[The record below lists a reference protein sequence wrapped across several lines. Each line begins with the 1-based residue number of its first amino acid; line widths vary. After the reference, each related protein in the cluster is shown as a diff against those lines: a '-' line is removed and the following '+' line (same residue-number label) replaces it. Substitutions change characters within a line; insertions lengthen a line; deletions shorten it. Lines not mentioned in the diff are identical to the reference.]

1 MIKYADGLPRPL
13 EGSKAYKVFEPVIGH
28 VHPSRDVVFNEAA
41 SWDWHASEG
50 SSATPA
56 TEFTVEYQAKVTQ
69 PGSQAS
75 GESPPRSEL
84 VSPTPAGTPP
94 VGTHDASRTPTFVSP
109 PGGGSENV
117 DNDHDDCP
125 QRGSASWTKFSVS
138 AILPVQSC
146 VSLWRASCTC
156 RC

>member
-1 MIKYADGLPRPL
+1 
-13 EGSKAYKVFEPVIGH
+13 VFEPVIGH